1 MEKKGNNRSLDNYKA
16 VMLLAAVGDA
26 MGYRNGSWEFQ
37 TSGQIIHKE
46 MMEMTNNRGP
56 LELTIDL
63 SWRYSDDTVMHI
75 ATAIALSS
83 CKKSTST
90 DDIARKIAIEYKKC
104 WSRMSGRAPGKTT
117 GKAIQI
123 LNEDGSNWNK
133 MPFMDRAA
141 GCGGSMR
148 SACIGLVFD
157 NIDKVVE
164 VSLEAGRLTHHN
176 PIGYLGSVVSAC
188 FTFYAI
194 NGVEPERWGAL
205 LFTEVFPKAL
215 NYVKATGRELK
226 QNLGEQWKFFEKAW
240 D

>member
-1 MEKKGNNRSLDNYKA
+1 ME
-16 VMLLAAVGDA
+16 VGSSKQA
-26 MGYRNGSWEFQ
+26 GGSIRRE
-37 TSGQIIHKE
+37 E

-133 MPFMDRAA
+133 MPFINRAA

-164 VSLEAGRLTHHN
+164 VSLELGRLTCTSQ
-176 PIGYLGSVVSAC
+176 PYWLSRQCRLRLLYLY
-188 FTFYAI
+188 TDDWI
-194 NGVEPERWGAL
+194 GVEPERWGAL

-226 QNLGEQWKFFEKAW
+226 QNLGERMEVL
-240 D
+240 